1 MTRAVGIAIRIS
13 CTMLAIL
20 VAGAAFAATAPKQ
33 VRVATT
39 RHAPDEF
46 GTQDYTVTVV
56 GAVSFTPSSDDN
68 SSYPTYVTDPSN
80 FSRQNHI
87 FSTDIHYYATAS
99 IPSGAV
105 LDTVGLEGACS
116 APSVTGI
123 ALSLV
128 DRNGNVTPV
137 VAFSCSQHSGLD
149 TDYNAVPLGFQLAQ
163 NVHNLLAIDVEI
175 NDGADTSGAF
185 SWVEL
190 WWKRAVSPAPATAS
204 FDDVPTNDP
213 FFQYVEALKASGIT
227 VGCSQSPPLFCPD
240 RPLTRKEM
248 AVFLSVGFGLHWP
261 D

>member
-1 MTRAVGIAIRIS
+1 MTKATRTATRLGFSV
-13 CTMLAIL
+13 LAIL
-20 VAGAAFAATAPKQ
+20 FAGAAFAGTAPKPPK
-33 VRVATT
+33 VATT

-46 GTQDYTVTVV
+46 GIQDYTVTVV
-56 GAVSFTPSSDDN
+56 GAVSFTPLSDDN

-80 FSRQNHI
+80 FARQNHI

-116 APSVTGI
+116 APAVTGI
-123 ALSLV
+123 AVSLV

-137 VAFSCSQHSGLD
+137 VAFSCSQHGNLD
-149 TDYNAVPLGFQLAQ
+149 TDYNATPLGFQLAQ

-175 NDGADTSGAF
+175 NDGTDTAGAF

-190 WWKRAVSPAPATAS
+190 WWKRTVSPPPAVAS
-204 FDDVPTNDP
+204 FDDVPTSHP
-213 FFQYVEALKASGIT
+213 FFQYIEALKASGIT
-227 VGCSQSPPLFCPD
+227 GGCSLNPPLFCPD
-240 RPLTRKEM
+240 KPLTRGQM
-248 AVFLSVGFGLHWP
+248 AVFLAKGLGLHWP

>member
-1 MTRAVGIAIRIS
+1 MNRLAEITRRIVLSITAASIAG
-13 CTMLAIL
+13 T
-20 VAGAAFAATAPKQ
+20 AFAATAPKQ

-46 GTQDYTVTVV
+46 GTQDYAVTVV
-56 GAVSFTPSSDDN
+56 GAVSFTPLSDDN
-68 SSYPTYVTDPSN
+68 SSYPSYVTDPSN
-80 FSRQNHI
+80 FARQNHI

-116 APSVTGI
+116 APAVTGI

-137 VAFSCSQHSGLD
+137 VAFSCSQHALD